1 VIVIEELRCW
11 ICRRTKK
18 EVAEELIK
26 LKAKGVWA
34 TGVPEDELVELPFND
49 KEDHTLV
56 NIPLCYVCSYMVQN
70 IADGIVDNR
79 AKEDLMT
86 EKDIQRIKVHLE
98 VEPEETASD

>member
-1 VIVIEELRCW
+1 LNDKRCW
-11 ICRRTKK
+11 MCRRTKE
-18 EVAEELIK
+18 EVAEELIR

-34 TGVPEDELVELPFND
+34 TGVPEDKLVTLPFND
-49 KEDHTLV
+49 KRDNSLV
-56 NIPLCYVCSYMVQN
+56 NIPLCYVCNYIVES

-98 VEPEETASD
+98 VEPEE

>member
-1 VIVIEELRCW
+1 MEEKKCW
-11 ICRRTKK
+11 MCRRTKE
-18 EVAEELIK
+18 EVAEELIR

-34 TGVPEDELVELPFND
+34 TGVPEEELVTLPFD
-49 KEDHTLV
+49 KKDDTLSLMFLFAH
-56 NIPLCYVCSYMVQN
+56 ICSCIVES

-98 VEPEETASD
+98 VEPEE

>member
-1 VIVIEELRCW
+1 M
-11 ICRRTKK
+11 CRRTKE
-18 EVAEELIK
+18 EVAEELIR

-34 TGVPEDELVELPFND
+34 TGIPEDELVTLEFND
-49 KEDHTLV
+49 KKDHTLV
-56 NIPLCYVCSYMVQN
+56 NIPLCYVCSYIVES

-98 VEPEETASD
+98 VEPEE